1 MTDTIAAAARG
12 VAGAG
17 TEVIAVT
24 SSMGPASIEGYYDE
38 ALAVPG
44 LLMEIEAGE
53 RAGAQAAIIACFDDT
68 GLDAARAMASI
79 PVIGICE
86 AALSVASYI
95 AQRFTVVTTTERS
108 RVPVE
113 GLVQRYGIK
122 DGACAGRR
130 HSSAGTRG
138 SGIRSAGKLRD
149 EILGPWRRIA
159 PRPSCGCAGMADL
172 PTSCRRIS
180 TAGHRRCRR
189 RDQAG
194 RSADRSACR
203 HEAVRMPARWPSLSR
218 YAEIILA
225 RSNRRSEHHATDH
238 PRCRRV
244 GRPHRWAALKAGT
257 LAWRCAVFRRRIP
270 MVHRRLCRR

>member
-1 MTDTIAAAARG
+1 MQILVVNPNTTASMTETIAAAARA

-44 LLMEIEAGE
+44 LLMEIAAGE

-113 GLVQRYGIK
+113 GLVHRYGM
-122 DGACAGRR
+122 AGRAR
-130 HSSAGTRG
+130 VRAADIPVLSLEDAA
-138 SGIRSAGKLRD
+138 SGAVEKLRA
-149 EILGPWRRIA
+149 EIARAIA
-159 PRPSCGCAGMADL
+159 EDRAEAIVLGCAGMADL
-172 PTSCRRIS
+172 
-180 TAGHRRCRR
+180 AHRLQQEF
-189 RDQAG
+189 DLPVIDG
-194 RSADRSACR
+194 
-203 HEAVRMPARWPSLSR
+203 
-218 YAEIILA
+218 I
-225 RSNRRSEHHATDH
+225 
-238 PRCRRV
+238 
-244 GRPHRWAALKAGT
+244 GAALKQAEALIALGLST
-257 LAWRCAVFRRRIP
+257 SKRGAYASPLAKPYRGVLKSFSPGVVAAE
-270 MVHRRLCRR
+270 